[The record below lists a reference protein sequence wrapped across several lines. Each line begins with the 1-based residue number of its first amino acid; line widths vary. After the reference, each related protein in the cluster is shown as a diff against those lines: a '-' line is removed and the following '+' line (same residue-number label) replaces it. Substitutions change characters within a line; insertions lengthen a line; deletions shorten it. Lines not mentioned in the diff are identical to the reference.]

1 MTKEIKGTISR
12 RNFLRLAEIATS
24 AAVLAIYTPKYS
36 YLPGDTLPII
46 RPTMP
51 ANTTHLE
58 YLPLIFRLTKLT
70 PPLPPEYTPPDYSSY
85 YASEHYTTGQGIVS
99 LRFDDTDVRNY
110 TVIYPLLVDRNLKGG
125 FAAVRSCIDH
135 PNCMTLA
142 QLLEMQNAG
151 MEIMCHSMN
160 HKTPPDD
167 WYTFM
172 VETEMALMQ
181 MREIGLNVC
190 TFVTPGSW
198 VGSDYDIS
206 STDQYG
212 NAVDAFLRRWFKV
225 YMASV
230 GNSSEALEMHLP
242 RQNIYGA
249 AAGFNQSLTS
259 MKTYVDNC
267 ATYGRGMEMVC
278 HVQWLDTKLH
288 MTTADFIELLDYIAI
303 KAEARTI
310 VVKTPTAQLFATP
323 V

>member
-1 MTKEIKGTISR
+1 MSEEIKGTISR
-12 RNFLRLAEIATS
+12 RDFLRLAGLATG
-24 AAVLAIYTPKYS
+24 AAALTACAAQYNPPTNYS
-36 YLPGDTLPII
+36 TI
-46 RPTMP
+46 P
-51 ANTTHLE
+51 ANTVSPEH
-58 YLPLIFRLTKLT
+58 T
-70 PPLPPEYTPPDYSSY
+70 PPTNRPTVPAVTISPEYTPPDYSSY

-110 TVIYPLLVDRNLKGG
+110 TVIYPLLAARNLKGG
-125 FAAVRSCIDH
+125 FAAVRSYIGYK
-135 PNCMTLA
+135 NCMTLA
-142 QLLEMQNAG
+142 QLLEMQTAG
-151 MEIMCHSMN
+151 MEIMCHSMT
-160 HKTPPDD
+160 HETSPKD

-172 VETEMALMQ
+172 VETEMALLQ
-181 MREIGLNVC
+181 MREIGLSVC

-198 VGSDYDIS
+198 VGSGYDIS

-230 GNSSEALEMHLP
+230 GNSSKALEMYLP

-249 AAGFNQSLTS
+249 AAGFNQNLAS
-259 MKTYVDNC
+259 MKIYIDHC

-278 HVQWLDTKLH
+278 HVQWLDTKMH
-288 MTTADFIELLDYIAI
+288 MTTSDFIELLDYIAI
-303 KAEARTI
+303 KAEAKTI